1 MHGLMLPITLA
12 TIGIAA
18 LINVWL
24 GIRTIRVRFS
34 DRVALGDG
42 GNSKLLARMR
52 AQANFIEY
60 TPIVLLLIGGIEL
73 VRGPSTLLGVAAVVF
88 LIGRL
93 LHPFGME
100 GRLWPRQVGM
110 ITTLTITALLAGY
123 AILISHSPDPR
134 TIEAPAPA
142 VMTG

>member
-12 TIGIAA
+12 TIGVAA

-42 GNSKLLARMR
+42 GNNKLLARMR

-88 LIGRL
+88 LVGRL
-93 LHPFGME
+93 FHPFGME

-110 ITTLTITALLAGY
+110 ITTLTITTLLAGY

-134 TIEAPAPA
+134 AIQAPAPA